1 MNGNVCAQG
10 DFRKEKIKIQKMYL
24 IQRQKAS
31 LLDFSGSFVKK
42 QKVKLVKP

>member
-24 IQRQKAS
+24 IQRQKSVAVG
-31 LLDFSGSFVKK
+31 FSGSFVKK